1 MLKLMEMSFEKFDL
15 PNGLQVLLVPDDS
28 LSVTVLG
35 LVKAGSRYET
45 SKKEG
50 LAHFYE
56 HMVFKGTRKF
66 PSKKD
71 LALAVDG
78 VGADYNGATD
88 QEYTYYYVKT
98 AKKDLAVGLDL
109 VSQLL
114 VEPLLSGEEIDVER
128 GVILEELHMYHD
140 IPQYRAQ
147 IELSKLL
154 FPNHPLGNSG
164 LGREETID
172 SFTQEDFL
180 SFKSRFYSP
189 EKMVLVIAGG
199 VREQKK
205 VKKEIEQYFSPLTQ
219 ARRESFAP
227 FKETKVNEEGI
238 KRVFKKTDQI
248 HLALGVRALSRRHKK
263 RYAQEL
269 LNVILGEG
277 MSSRLFQE
285 VREKRGL
292 CYSISSSAETF
303 DEVGVL
309 GVNAGLNRQRLDE
322 AIKAIRDQ
330 LLLLADRRV
339 SQEELSK
346 AKRFFE
352 GNLALSL
359 EDSFKKAHFYGK
371 QALLE
376 PSIKDTDCLLKE
388 IRGVEVSDI
397 RLVAREIF
405 SSGKIKMALVGD
417 YRGKI

>member
-1 MLKLMEMSFEKFDL
+1 MLKLVEMSFEKFDL
-15 PNGLQVLLVPDDS
+15 PNGLQVLLLPDDS

-45 SKKEG
+45 LEKEG

-114 VEPLLSGEEIDVER
+114 VEPLLSGKDIDIER

-154 FPNHPLGNSG
+154 FPSHPLGNSG
-164 LGREETID
+164 LGQSETIG
-172 SFTQEDFL
+172 SFTQGDFL
-180 SFKSRFYSP
+180 SFKSRFYSS
-189 EKMVLVIAGG
+189 EKMVLVVAGG
-199 VREQKK
+199 VKEPKK
-205 VKKEIEQYFSPLTQ
+205 VKREIERYFSPLKR
-219 ARRESFAP
+219 ACRESFAP
-227 FKETKVNEEGI
+227 FKEKEVKEEGV
-238 KRVFKKTDQI
+238 KRVFKETDQI
-248 HLALGVRALSRRHKK
+248 HLAMGVRALSRNHKK
-263 RYAQEL
+263 RYAQAL

-292 CYSISSSAETF
+292 CYSINSSVETF
-303 DEVGVL
+303 SEVGVL
-309 GVNAGLNRQRLDE
+309 GVNAGLNRERLDE
-322 AIKAIRDQ
+322 AIRAIRNQ

-339 SQEELSK
+339 DQEELSK

-376 PSIKDTDCLLKE
+376 PSIKDIDYLLKE
-388 IRGVEVSDI
+388 IRSVETSDI
-397 RLVAREIF
+397 RLVGREIF
-405 SSGKIKMALVGD
+405 SPEKMRIALVGD
-417 YRGKI
+417 YRG